1 MISLNMMA
9 LATTLKLISYFFV
22 VAEVNSILAVV
33 SAKNLKLEDRDRHF
47 RDYRVTADNYEYLL
61 AHREDFASLVSL
73 RSFAEFLFMPTLCF
87 QLTYPRTDRIR
98 PKFLLKNSLFFV
110 ISMMLML

>member
-22 VAEVNSILAVV
+22 VAEVNSVLEVV
-33 SAKNLKLEDRDRHF
+33 TAKNLKLEDRERHF
-47 RDYRVTADNYEYLL
+47 REYRITADNYEYLL
-61 AHREDFASLVSL
+61 ARREDFSELVSV
-73 RSFAEFLFMPTLCF
+73 RSYAEFLFMPTLCF
-87 QLTYPRTDRIR
+87 QLTYPRTERIR
-98 PKFLLKNSLFFV
+98 PKFLLKNSVYFI